1 MIERDELQELWV
13 SQPLQDW
20 KEGKMPRFA
29 LLEDEI
35 ADVSSPPLSVWNKV
49 AFAFWCVYGAVRLQ
63 QVWTANVNA
72 LERAGTAVLILTAL
86 ITAVFIMLQRD
97 KSRPP
102 RTNESVADYRAAY
115 LNEFDRQYRIER
127 RAMISLLVG
136 VSIGMVLYIV
146 GGIFAREVEVMNL
159 LLPVVVLVAA
169 LIVLRVRHGYWTR
182 GLKRLRHELEDV
194 Q

>member
-1 MIERDELQELWV
+1 MTERDELQELWV

-35 ADVSSPPLSVWNKV
+35 ADVSSPPLSIWNKAV
-49 AFAFWCVYGAVRLQ
+49 FAFWCVYASVRLLQ
-63 QVWTANVNA
+63 GWTTSASV
-72 LERAGTAVLILTAL
+72 LERAGMAVLVLSAL
-86 ITAVFIMLQRD
+86 ITAAFVLLQRD

-115 LNEFDRQYRIER
+115 INEFERQYRIER
-127 RAMISLLVG
+127 RAIISLFVG
-136 VSIGMVLYIV
+136 ASAGMVLYIT
-146 GGIFAREVEVMNL
+146 GRAFAGEADPMDL
-159 LLPVVVLVAA
+159 LLPLVFLLASTVVLR
-169 LIVLRVRHGYWTR
+169 IRRVQWTR
-182 GLKRLRHELEDV
+182 GLNRLRYELEDI